1 MRRIL
6 SPLLSVPHVAVAIGL
21 VFAIAPSGLVFR
33 LLSSFVVGFRQPP
46 DVLII
51 HDSLGLALIA
61 GLVVKEVPFLFLMCL
76 AALPQTGHRQS
87 LAAAASLGYAPATA
101 WLKTVLP
108 RLYPQLRL
116 PVLAVLA
123 YSISVVDVAIVLGPT
138 TPPTLPVMVL
148 KWMNDPVLGMR
159 FLASAGAILILVV
172 TLAAVLAW
180 LGWRASVGT
189 SRPGMDRARFEAGG
203 NAAGRCGGERIGRRS
218 AGASISD
225 FGKPRVVGIRR
236 KLAFSGSRCR
246 KASPSPS
253 GSDTG
258 ANSPVPSPT
267 R

>member
-1 MRRIL
+1 M
-6 SPLLSVPHVAVAIGL
+6 
-21 VFAIAPSGLVFR
+21 
-33 LLSSFVVGFRQPP
+33 
-46 DVLII
+46 
-51 HDSLGLALIA
+51 
-61 GLVVKEVPFLFLMCL
+61 VKEVPFLFLMCL

-138 TPPTLPVMVL
+138 TPPTLPVMIL

-180 LGWRASVGT
+180 LGCEQALARLGLEWIERGARREGT
-189 SRPGMDRARFEAGG
+189 RL
-203 NAAGRCGGERIGRRS
+203 
-218 AGASISD
+218 AGAVASASALAMLALVLLTSASLVLWA
-225 FGKPRVVGIRR
+225 FAESWHFPKPLPDSFTVAVWQRHW
-236 KLAFSGSRCR
+236 
-246 KASPSPS
+246 AS
-253 GSDTG
+253 
-258 ANSPVPSPT
+258 SPVRSPT